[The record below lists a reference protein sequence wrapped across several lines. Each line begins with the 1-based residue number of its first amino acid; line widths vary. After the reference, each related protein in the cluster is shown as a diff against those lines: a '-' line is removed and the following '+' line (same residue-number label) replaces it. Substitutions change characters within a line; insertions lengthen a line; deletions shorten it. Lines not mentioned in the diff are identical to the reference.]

1 MSLQAHINELEAKRK
16 ALKEEIE
23 KELSHPSADD
33 LHIAELK
40 RQKLWLKDEIARLQS
55 EVSAA

>member
-1 MSLQAHINELEAKRK
+1 MSLQAHIGELEAKRT
-16 ALKEEIE
+16 ALKEEIAR
-23 KELSHPSADD
+23 ELAHPSSDD

-55 EVSAA
+55 QASAA

>member
-1 MSLQAHINELEAKRK
+1 MSLETHIAELETKRL

-23 KELSHPSADD
+23 KELAHLSADD

-40 RQKLWLKDEIARLQS
+40 RQKLWLKDEIARLQA
-55 EVSAA
+55 EASAA